1 MAAVNFGDIVENCR
15 LAREN
20 ALLGQYDTAL
30 VYYQG
35 VLQQIQKLMIQS
47 KEPSRKQNWQVVSKN
62 SFSIYIYGGHCKFT
76 FLIQFLIFSNP
87 NPAERA

>member
-62 SFSIYIYGGHCKFT
+62 SLSIFVYWSFI
-76 FLIQFLIFSNP
+76 SNLYYEF
-87 NPAERA
+87 NF